1 MDKRIYDAWK
11 DEGLVVWAIGD
22 DTEDAIRQFDEQ
34 LDLGLPV
41 LLDTDGAVHDL
52 YDEIWPYR
60 QQAYPQQWILDRDG
74 KVAYVAYDFDYDDV
88 VAVIE
93 QVLAED

>member
-1 MDKRIYDAWK
+1 MDERIHKEFADA
-11 DEGLVVWAIGD
+11 GLVVWAVGD

-34 LDLGLPV
+34 LELDLPV

-52 YDEIWPYR
+52 YDEIWPYQ

-74 KVAYVAYDFDYDDV
+74 RVVYVAADFDYGEV
-88 VAVIE
+88 VG
-93 QVLAED
+93 VLEELFAAE